1 MKTIAFTKFRQTA
14 ASCLDE
20 VEKGEKIRVLR
31 YGRPIAD
38 IVPVSDHDNNPTW
51 KQPALKLRLEGAS
64 LSKEIFK
71 EREQAER

>member
-20 VEKGEKIRVLR
+20 VEKGETIRLLR
-31 YGRPIAD
+31 HGRPIAD
-38 IVPVSDHDNNPTW
+38 IVPVSGHDNNPTW

-64 LSKEIFK
+64 LSKEILK
-71 EREQAER
+71 QREQAER